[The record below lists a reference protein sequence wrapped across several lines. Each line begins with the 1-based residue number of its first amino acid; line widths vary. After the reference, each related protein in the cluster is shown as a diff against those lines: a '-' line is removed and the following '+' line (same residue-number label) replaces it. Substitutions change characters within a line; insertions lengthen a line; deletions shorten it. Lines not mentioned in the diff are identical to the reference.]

1 MDAFGTNTPT
11 TRNYSQIYGKL
22 DICAKAIQSEKI
34 KLTEYQNGVVLLNVL
49 LQKVLEFGEAAQ
61 PVITVLCL
69 VSFIPVVNVFV
80 SFVVIREEVHV
91 SVKQKKSRVT

>member
-1 MDAFGTNTPT
+1 MANLTC
-11 TRNYSQIYGKL
+11 S
-22 DICAKAIQSEKI
+22 AKAIQSQKI
-34 KLTEYQNGVVLLNVL
+34 KLTKYQNGVLLLNVL

-69 VSFIPVVNVFV
+69 VSFVPVVNVFV

-91 SVKQKKSRVT
+91 SVKQKNRVI